1 MSSLNKN
8 DLIKS
13 LLFYLPIFFLFAS
26 VLNEIDLNYL
36 EIEFFSFNFVHI
48 LIFYWTLKNPRY
60 LSYGSIFLAGIVND
74 VVVGL
79 PMGVSSFC
87 YLLICAVTA
96 YLRNITITPNF
107 INDWISLLFTILLIN
122 SIQVLSLDFIFSI
135 KVNYMSYLVNSG
147 FTFIFYPIFLYLFNI
162 LEKRIKIQKKW
173 LLEISQLE
181 NQILLI
187 VECLSLVQ
195 QN

>member
-1 MSSLNKN
+1 MSSLNK
-8 DLIKS
+8 DTFLRS
-13 LLFYLPIFFLFAS
+13 LLFYFPTLILFLS

-122 SIQVLSLDFIFSI
+122 SIQVIGLDFIFSI
-135 KVNYMSYLVNSG
+135 EVDYMQYLVNSG
-147 FTFIFYPIFLYLFNI
+147 FTFIFYPIFLFLFNI
-162 LEKRIKIQKKW
+162 IEKKIKIQK
-173 LLEISQLE
+173 
-181 NQILLI
+181 ND
-187 VECLSLVQ
+187 
-195 QN
+195 